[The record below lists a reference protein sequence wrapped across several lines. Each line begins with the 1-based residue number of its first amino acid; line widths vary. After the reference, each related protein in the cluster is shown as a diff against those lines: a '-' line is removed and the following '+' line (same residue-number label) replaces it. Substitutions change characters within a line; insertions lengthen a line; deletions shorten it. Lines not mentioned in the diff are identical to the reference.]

1 MMAEEEEL
9 VDQANIAGAPKDRRC
24 PCFDDFISRFRA
36 IRQSPKH
43 LAYAYAI
50 AFIDAL
56 SYYVFSYALIMH
68 LGEEVGLPDS
78 SAGLFYGLF
87 GVCISA
93 ASILCGVLADW

>member
-1 MMAEEEEL
+1 MTEEI
-9 VDQANIAGAPKDRRC
+9 DQPMEIPKDRRC
-24 PCFDDFISRFRA
+24 PCFDDFISSFRA
-36 IRQSPKH
+36 MRKSPRH

-50 AFIDAL
+50 GFIDAL

-87 GVCISA
+87 GVCITA
-93 ASILCGVLADW
+93 ASVLGGVLADW